1 MGFFSKT
8 CAKTNLPVVADCKGL
23 PRLNEIVVLYPN
35 GKKIEGSYDGY
46 GRVNGI
52 DLLPDGYVEKKWDA
66 LKFVLKDKYAGEE
79 YKDLGKSGDEL
90 AQGYFMSD
98 RFLNHCMRVGSFDSY
113 ADYKKAMLKY
123 GDWL

>member
-8 CAKTNLPVVADCKGL
+8 CAKTHLPVVADCKDL
-23 PRLNEIVVLYPN
+23 PFLNEIVVLYPN
-35 GKKIEGSYDGY
+35 GTKLEGSYDGY

-66 LKFVLKDKYAGEE
+66 IKFVLKGKYEGET
-79 YKDLGKSGDEL
+79 YKELGKSGDEL

-98 RFLNHCMRVGSFDSY
+98 RFLLYCMKVGSFESY
-113 ADYKKAMLKY
+113 ADYKKSMHKY
-123 GDWL
+123 GDCL

>member
-46 GRVNGI
+46 GRVDGEDLCPNGYDH
-52 DLLPDGYVEKKWDA
+52 DLWES
-66 LKFVLKDKYAGEE
+66 LKFVIAIAYEGES
-79 YKDLGKSGDEL
+79 YKDLGKSHNEL

-98 RFLNHCMRVGSFDSY
+98 RFLLHCMKVGSFASY
-113 ADYKKAMLKY
+113 AEYKKAMHKY

>member
-23 PRLNEIVVLYPN
+23 PFLNEIVVLYPN
-35 GKKIEGSYDGY
+35 GKKLEGSYDGY

-52 DLLPDGYVEKKWDA
+52 DLLPDGYVQNKRDA
-66 LKFVLKDKYAGEE
+66 IKFVLKGKYEGES
-79 YKDLGKSGDEL
+79 YKELGKSGDEL

-98 RFLNHCMRVGSFDSY
+98 RFLLYCMKVGSFASY
-113 ADYKKAMLKY
+113 AEYKKAMLKY

>member
-8 CAKTNLPVVADCKGL
+8 CAKTHLPVVADCKGL
-23 PRLNEIVVLYPN
+23 PRLNEIVALYPN
-35 GKKIEGSYDGY
+35 GTKLEGSYDGY

-66 LKFVLKDKYAGEE
+66 IKFVLKDKYAGET
-79 YKDLGKSGDEL
+79 YKELGNSGDEL

-98 RFLNHCMRVGSFDSY
+98 RFLLHCMKVGSFASY
-113 ADYKKAMLKY
+113 AEYKKAMHKY

>member
-35 GKKIEGSYDGY
+35 GTKVEGSYDGY
-46 GRVNGI
+46 GRVGGL
-52 DLLPDGYVEKKWDA
+52 DLLPDGYEMDKWDK
-66 LKFVLKDKYAGEE
+66 LKFVLKWKYKGES
-79 YKDLGKSGDEL
+79 YKELGESGDEL

-98 RFLNHCMRVGSFDSY
+98 RFLNHCMRVGSFKTY
-113 ADYKKAMLKY
+113 ADYKKALEKY

>member
-35 GKKIEGSYDGY
+35 GKKLEGSY
-46 GRVNGI
+46 
-52 DLLPDGYVEKKWDA
+52 DGYVEKKWDA
-66 LKFVLKDKYAGEE
+66 IKFVLKDKYAGET
-79 YKDLGKSGDEL
+79 YKELGKSGDEL

-98 RFLNHCMRVGSFDSY
+98 RFLLHCMKVGSFASY
-113 ADYKKAMLKY
+113 AEYKKAMHKY